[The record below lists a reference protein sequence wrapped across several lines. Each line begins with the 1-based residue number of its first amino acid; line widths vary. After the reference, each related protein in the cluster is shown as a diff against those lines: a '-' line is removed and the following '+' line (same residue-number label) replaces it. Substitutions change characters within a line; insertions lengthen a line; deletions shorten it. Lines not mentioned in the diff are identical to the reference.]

1 MIPLLR
7 ASARLGLEP
16 FLRGGWQSFGW
27 VVGEIIIA
35 VSSVTAPVL
44 LVGRFGAIG
53 DWSAAQVMLLIG
65 FALVVRGT
73 AFVFSGRQVMMIS
86 RKIARGQL
94 DHLLVQPQRLWK
106 SLAAE
111 GFSPFDLAVT
121 LTLGCI
127 IFVWA
132 IVQNLDSASPWWVLS
147 IPISI
152 VAATSIYIAAQ
163 YLWGSMAFFAPQSA
177 EEINMTTSAAI
188 TQITVYPLG
197 SLAKGMLVA
206 LSTIMPVTFIAWVPV
221 AALLANSWWQVLI
234 TPAFAAVFC
243 ALSLLVFRKGLQ
255 AYARRGVARYSDF
268 GHRR

>member
-1 MIPLLR
+1 MISLLR

-16 FLRGGWQSFGW
+16 FLRGGWQSLGW

-53 DWSAAQVMLLIG
+53 DWTAAQVMLLIG
-65 FALVVRGT
+65 FALVVRGI

-94 DHLLVQPQRLWK
+94 DHVLVQPQKLWR

-127 IFVWA
+127 VFGWA
-132 IVQNLDSASPWWVLS
+132 IMQNLDSASAWWILS
-147 IPISI
+147 IPMSV
-152 VAATSIYIAAQ
+152 VAATSIYIAVQ

-177 EEINMTTSAAI
+177 EEINMTSSTAMA
-188 TQITVYPLG
+188 QITVYPLG

-206 LSTIMPVTFIAWVPV
+206 LSTVMPVTFIAWVPV
-221 AALLANSWWQVLI
+221 AGLLADSLWQLLI
-234 TPAFAAVFC
+234 TPAFAVSFC
-243 ALSLLVFRKGLQ
+243 TLSTFAFRKGLQ
-255 AYARRGVARYSDF
+255 TYAKRGVARYSDF